1 MDRREKA
8 KKLHDTVSFVGL
20 RAQATAVGLVQLVAE
35 LRRADILSND
45 AVERIKTAIA
55 HDINV
60 SRSATRNRAKFE
72 AMVQHRLDILFA
84 PQDTEDA
91 RTPFVG
97 DSEDGQSALGLPDED
112 CEN

>member
-1 MDRREKA
+1 MNRHEKA

-35 LRRADILSND
+35 LRRADILSNE
-45 AVERIKTAIA
+45 AVDRIKTAIA

-60 SRSATRNRAKFE
+60 SRASTRNRTQFE
-72 AMVQHRLDILFA
+72 AMVQRRLDILFA

-97 DSEDGQSALGLPDED
+97 DSEDGQSALGLPDND
-112 CEN
+112 CDD